1 MTLAKENRLN
11 SRSNFIVVVSFV
23 ALLISCASTTQKA
36 SSNSS
41 PSPRPHPVIDAH
53 LHTDFTNK
61 PEETSKI
68 IHSREQLEKEFKDAG
83 VVGAIS
89 HTTVDGE
96 GYDQSLKA
104 KGVIFCGGVR
114 KKVDEKRLEDGLKKG
129 MYNCVKIYLGYEY
142 QYANDKGYEP
152 VYRLA
157 QKYKVPVVFH
167 TGDTY
172 DPKGK
177 LKYAEPMAIDEVA
190 VDHPEVTFVIA
201 HCGNPWIQTAAEIA
215 YKNANVYLE
224 CSALLIGDMT
234 EQGEEALQ
242 ENMIKPIRW
251 IFNYIEDPK
260 KLMFGTDW
268 PLVSIQQYLDVYK
281 QAIPEEHWRAVFYE
295 NAKRVF
301 KIK

>member
-1 MTLAKENRLN
+1 M
-11 SRSNFIVVVSFV
+11 
-23 ALLISCASTTQKA
+23 
-36 SSNSS
+36 
-41 PSPRPHPVIDAH
+41 
-53 LHTDFTNK
+53 HTDFTGK

-68 IHSREQLEKEFKDAG
+68 MVTKEQLEKEFKEAG
-83 VVGAIS
+83 IVGAVA

-96 GYDQSLKA
+96 GYDPALKRL
-104 KGVIFCGGVR
+104 GIIHCGGVR
-114 KKVDEKRLEDGLKKG
+114 KKVDEARLEKGLKDGRYK
-129 MYNCVKIYLGYEY
+129 CVKIYLGYEY
-142 QYANDKGYEP
+142 QYAYDKGYES

-157 QKYKVPVVFH
+157 KKYGVPVVFH

-177 LKYAEPMAIDEVA
+177 LKFAEPMAIDEVA
-190 VDHPEVTFVIA
+190 VDHPDVTFVIA

-215 YKNANVYLE
+215 YKNPNVYLE

-242 ENMIKPIRW
+242 ENMIKPIHW

-268 PLVSIQQYLDVYK
+268 PLVSVKQYLEVYK
-281 QAIPEEHWRAVFYE
+281 LAIPEEHWPAVFYE

-301 KIK
+301 KIP